1 MAAKSDFEII
11 CDQIDELAEAEEDLA
26 SNPDQLSMFM
36 SDWNNV
42 VFWFQNIRDQ
52 LSHTEETIILQKFE
66 KVKPIAKR
74 FKLIW
79 YEEQA

>member
-36 SDWNNV
+36 SDWNNII
-42 VFWFQNIRDQ
+42 FWFQDIRERFSQ
-52 LSHTEETIILQKFE
+52 TEEATILQKFAA
-66 KVKPIAKR
+66 VKPIAE
-74 FKLIW
+74 KLKLTW
-79 YEEQA
+79 YE